1 MAFIFSLIVGFG
13 AFFLGQKIF
22 RRMPP
27 YPLID
32 SLRIGRAHYLLLGV
46 LVGMFFSEADE
57 VFHLFEVVRY
67 NCIGAILLWIGL
79 QTGLSTDLQNLRD
92 RGGISVIY
100 SQTAVVLAT
109 GGFTVLAAFASGLI
123 LYRYLGLLQNL
134 PLAIVLL
141 TCFALTVRFPT
152 PFFQWPN
159 RPIPTPVPGQ
169 NLPLSNIAAMAVL
182 CIAFPPL
189 AENPIFYLGNLPFI
203 GATGIALLML
213 GAGVVGGIALDFSFR
228 SHRTGARALGLVLGI
243 VIALSGLCQ
252 APDLPSLAVGFLSGI
267 WLINTT
273 VAKREIVEFT
283 THANDV
289 IEPIF
294 FALTGSIIGEFGG
307 DIFFLWSPLFPLALT
322 VILVRGMG
330 RTIGFT
336 ISQTLWQI
344 PQTWR
349 ELLTMSWRPQ
359 GTLSIA
365 VGVQAIY
372 LLDFQHYT
380 LITGLVIAVFL
391 SQMILI
397 PPANSPQSH
406 T

>member
-1 MAFIFSLIVGFG
+1 MAFILSLIVGFG
-13 AFFLGQKIF
+13 AFFFIQKIF
-22 RRMPP
+22 RWMPP

-32 SLRIGRAHYLLLGV
+32 SLRTGRAHYLLLGV
-46 LVGMFFSEADE
+46 LVGMFFSEAGE

-67 NCIGAILLWIGL
+67 NCIGTILLWIGL
-79 QTGLSTDLQNLRD
+79 QAGLSTDLQNLRD
-92 RGGISVIY
+92 HGISVIY

-134 PLAIVLL
+134 PLAIALI
-141 TCFALTVRFPT
+141 TSFALTARFPT

-159 RPIPTPVPGQ
+159 RPIPNPVPGQ
-169 NLPLSNIAAMAVL
+169 NLPFGNIAALAVL

-189 AENPIFYLGNLPFI
+189 SENPIFYLGSLPFI
-203 GATGIALLML
+203 GATGIAVLML
-213 GAGVVGGIALDFSFR
+213 GTGVVGGIALDFSFR
-228 SHRTGARALGLVLGI
+228 SHRTGARALSLVLGI
-243 VIALSGLCQ
+243 VIALSGLCH
-252 APDLPSLAVGFLSGI
+252 APGLPSLAVGFLSGI

-273 VAKREIVEFT
+273 VAKREVVEFT
-283 THANDV
+283 TRANDV

-294 FALTGSIIGEFGG
+294 FALIGSIIGEFGD
-307 DIFFLWSPLFPLALT
+307 DIFFFWSPLFPLALT
-322 VILVRGMG
+322 MILVRGMG

-336 ISQTLWQI
+336 VSQTLWQI

-349 ELLTMSWRPQ
+349 ELLTMSWHPQ

-391 SQMILI
+391 SQIILI

>member
-13 AFFLGQKIF
+13 AFFFGQKIF
-22 RRMPP
+22 RWMPP
-27 YPLID
+27 HPLID
-32 SLRIGRAHYLLLGV
+32 SLRIGRVHYLLLGI
-46 LVGMFFSEADE
+46 LIGMFFPKTNE

-92 RGGISVIY
+92 HGTSVIY

-141 TCFALTVRFPT
+141 TSFALTARFPT

-159 RPIPTPVPGQ
+159 RPIPNPVPVQ
-169 NLPLSNIAAMAVL
+169 NLPLGNIAAMAVL
-182 CIAFPPL
+182 CLAFPPL

-203 GATGIALLML
+203 GVAGIALLML

-228 SHRTGARALGLVLGI
+228 SHRTGARSLSLVLGI

-252 APDLPSLAVGFLSGI
+252 APGLPSLAVGFLSGI

-273 VAKREIVEFT
+273 VAKREVVEFT
-283 THANDV
+283 TRANDV

-294 FALTGSIIGEFGG
+294 FALIGSIIGEFGG

-322 VILVRGMG
+322 MILVRGMG

-336 ISQTLWQI
+336 VSQTLWQI

-349 ELLTMSWRPQ
+349 ELLALSWHPQ

-391 SQMILI
+391 SQIILI

>member
-1 MAFIFSLIVGFG
+1 MAFILSLIVGFG
-13 AFFLGQKIF
+13 AFFLGQIF
-22 RRMPP
+22 FRWMPP

-32 SLRIGRAHYLLLGV
+32 SLRMGKAHYLLLGV
-46 LVGMFFSEADE
+46 LIGMFFPETDE
-57 VFHLFEVVRY
+57 VFHPFEVLRY

-92 RGGISVIY
+92 HGISAFY
-100 SQTAVVLAT
+100 SQTVVVLAT

-141 TCFALTVRFPT
+141 TSFALTIRFPT

-159 RPIPTPVPGQ
+159 RPFPNPVSGQ
-169 NLPLSNIAAMAVL
+169 NLPLGNIAAMAVL

-189 AENPIFYLGNLPFI
+189 AENPIFYLGSLPFI
-203 GATGIALLML
+203 GAAGIALLML

-228 SHRTGARALGLVLGI
+228 SHRTGARALSLVLGI

-252 APDLPSLAVGFLSGI
+252 APGLPSLVVGFLSGL

-273 VAKREIVEFT
+273 VAKREVVEFT
-283 THANDV
+283 TRTNDV

-294 FALTGSIIGEFGG
+294 FVLIGSIIGEFGG

-322 VILVRGMG
+322 MILVRGMG

-336 ISQTLWQI
+336 VSQTLWQI

-349 ELLTMSWRPQ
+349 ELLALSWHPQ
-359 GTLSIA
+359 GTLGIA
-365 VGVQAIY
+365 VGIQAIY

-391 SQMILI
+391 SQIILI

>member
-1 MAFIFSLIVGFG
+1 MVFILSLIVGFG
-13 AFFLGQKIF
+13 AFFFIQKIF
-22 RRMPP
+22 RWMPP

-32 SLRIGRAHYLLLGV
+32 SLRIGRAHYLLLGI
-46 LVGMFFSEADE
+46 LVGMFFFEAGE
-57 VFHLFEVVRY
+57 VFHLFEVLRY
-67 NCIGAILLWIGL
+67 NCISAILLWIGL
-79 QTGLSTDLQNLRD
+79 QTGLQTNLQNLRD
-92 RGGISVIY
+92 HGISVIY

-134 PLAIVLL
+134 PLAVVLL

-152 PFFQWPN
+152 PFFEWPN
-159 RPIPTPVPGQ
+159 RSIPTPVQGQ
-169 NLPLSNIAAMAVL
+169 NLPLGNIAAMAVL

-189 AENPIFYLGNLPFI
+189 SENSIFYLGNLPFI
-203 GATGIALLML
+203 GTTDIALLML
-213 GAGVVGGIALDFSFR
+213 GAGVFGGIALDFSFR
-228 SHRTGARALGLVLGI
+228 SHRTGARALSLVLGI

-283 THANDV
+283 TRANDV

-294 FALTGSIIGEFGG
+294 FALIGSIIGEFGG

-336 ISQTLWQI
+336 VSQTLWQI

-349 ELLTMSWRPQ
+349 ELLAMSWHPQ

-391 SQMILI
+391 SQIILI

-406 T
+406 P

>member
-13 AFFLGQKIF
+13 VFFLGQKIF
-22 RRMPP
+22 RWMPP
-27 YPLID
+27 HPLID
-32 SLRIGRAHYLLLGV
+32 SLRMGRAHYLLLGV
-46 LVGMFFSEADE
+46 LIGMFFSETNE
-57 VFHLFEVVRY
+57 VFHLFEMLRY

-79 QTGLSTDLQNLRD
+79 QAGLSTDLQNLRD
-92 RGGISVIY
+92 HGISVIY

-141 TCFALTVRFPT
+141 TSFALTARFPT

-159 RPIPTPVPGQ
+159 RPIPNPVPGQ
-169 NLPLSNIAAMAVL
+169 NLPLGNIAALAAL

-189 AENPIFYLGNLPFI
+189 AENPIFYLGSLPFI

-228 SHRTGARALGLVLGI
+228 SHRTGARALSLVLGI

-252 APDLPSLAVGFLSGI
+252 APGLPSLAVGFLSGI

-273 VAKREIVEFT
+273 VAKREVVEFT
-283 THANDV
+283 TRANDV

-294 FALTGSIIGEFGG
+294 FALIGSIIGEFSG

-322 VILVRGMG
+322 MILVRGMG

-336 ISQTLWQI
+336 VSQTLWQI

-349 ELLTMSWRPQ
+349 ELLAMSWHPQ

-391 SQMILI
+391 SQIILI

>member
-22 RRMPP
+22 RWMPP

-32 SLRIGRAHYLLLGV
+32 SLRMGRAHYLLLGV
-46 LVGMFFSEADE
+46 LIGMFFPETNE
-57 VFHLFEVVRY
+57 VFHLFEMLRY

-79 QTGLSTDLQNLRD
+79 QAGLSTDLQNLRD
-92 RGGISVIY
+92 HGISVIY

-141 TCFALTVRFPT
+141 TSFALTTRFPS

-159 RPIPTPVPGQ
+159 RPIPDPVPGQ
-169 NLPLSNIAAMAVL
+169 NLPLGNIAALAAL

-189 AENPIFYLGNLPFI
+189 AENPIFYLGSLPFI
-203 GATGIALLML
+203 GATGIGLLML

-228 SHRTGARALGLVLGI
+228 SHRTGARALSLVLGI
-243 VIALSGLCQ
+243 VIVLSGLCH
-252 APDLPSLAVGFLSGI
+252 APGLPSLAVGFLSGI

-273 VAKREIVEFT
+273 VAKREVVEFT
-283 THANDV
+283 TRANDV

-294 FALTGSIIGEFGG
+294 FALIGSIIGEFSG

-322 VILVRGMG
+322 MILVRGMG

-336 ISQTLWQI
+336 VSQTLWQI

-349 ELLTMSWRPQ
+349 ELLAMSWHPQ

-391 SQMILI
+391 SQIILI

>member
-1 MAFIFSLIVGFG
+1 MAFILSLIAGFG
-13 AFFLGQKIF
+13 VFFLGQKIF

-46 LVGMFFSEADE
+46 LVGMFFSETDE
-57 VFHLFEVVRY
+57 VFHLFEVLRY

-79 QTGLSTDLQNLRD
+79 QTGLSTNLQNLRNH
-92 RGGISVIY
+92 GISVIY

-141 TCFALTVRFPT
+141 TCFALTARLPA

-159 RPIPTPVPGQ
+159 RPIPTPIPGQ
-169 NLPLSNIAAMAVL
+169 NLPLSNIVAMAVL

-189 AENPIFYLGNLPFI
+189 AENSIFYLGNLPFI
-203 GATGIALLML
+203 GTTGIALLML

-228 SHRTGARALGLVLGI
+228 SHRTGARAISLVLGI
-243 VIALSGLCQ
+243 VIALAGLCQ
-252 APDLPSLAVGFLSGI
+252 APDLPSLSVGFLSGI

-273 VAKREIVEFT
+273 VAKRDIVEFT
-283 THANDV
+283 ARANDV

-294 FALTGSIIGEFGG
+294 FALIGSIIGEFGG
-307 DIFFLWSPLFPLALT
+307 DIFFLWSPLYPLVLT
-322 VILVRGMG
+322 VMLVRGMG

-336 ISQTLWQI
+336 VSQTLWQI

-349 ELLTMSWRPQ
+349 ELLAISWHPQ

-365 VGVQAIY
+365 IGVQAIY

-391 SQMILI
+391 SQIILI

>member
-22 RRMPP
+22 RWMPP

-32 SLRIGRAHYLLLGV
+32 SLRIGRAHYLLLGA
-46 LVGMFFSEADE
+46 LVGMFFSEAGE
-57 VFHLFEVVRY
+57 VFHLFEVLRY
-67 NCIGAILLWIGL
+67 NCISAILLWIGL
-79 QTGLSTDLQNLRD
+79 QTGLSTDLKNLRVH
-92 RGGISVIY
+92 GISVIY

-134 PLAIVLL
+134 PLAIVML

-182 CIAFPPL
+182 CITFPPL
-189 AENPIFYLGNLPFI
+189 AETPIFYLGNLPFI

-213 GAGVVGGIALDFSFR
+213 GAGVVGGIALDFAFR
-228 SHRTGARALGLVLGI
+228 SHRTGARALSLVLGI
-243 VIALSGLCQ
+243 LIALSGLCQ
-252 APDLPSLAVGFLSGI
+252 APDLPSLSVGFLSGI

-283 THANDV
+283 TRANDV

-294 FALTGSIIGEFGG
+294 FALIGSIIGEFGG
-307 DIFFLWSPLFPLALT
+307 DIFFFWSPLFPLALT

-336 ISQTLWQI
+336 VSQTLWQI

-349 ELLTMSWRPQ
+349 ELLAMSWRPQ

-365 VGVQAIY
+365 VGIQAIY

>member
-13 AFFLGQKIF
+13 AFFFGQKLF
-22 RRMPP
+22 RWMPP
-27 YPLID
+27 HPLID
-32 SLRIGRAHYLLLGV
+32 SLRIGRVHYLLLGV
-46 LVGMFFSEADE
+46 LIGMFFPKTNE

-79 QTGLSTDLQNLRD
+79 QTGLSTDLQNLRNH
-92 RGGISVIY
+92 GNSVIY

-141 TCFALTVRFPT
+141 TSFALTARFPA

-159 RPIPTPVPGQ
+159 RPIPNPVPVQ
-169 NLPLSNIAAMAVL
+169 NLPLGNIAAMAVL
-182 CIAFPPL
+182 CLAFPPL

-203 GATGIALLML
+203 GVAGIALLML

-228 SHRTGARALGLVLGI
+228 SHRTGARALSLVLGI

-252 APDLPSLAVGFLSGI
+252 APGLPSLAVGFLSGI

-273 VAKREIVEFT
+273 VAKREVVEFT
-283 THANDV
+283 TRANDV

-294 FALTGSIIGEFGG
+294 FALIGSIIGEFGG

-322 VILVRGMG
+322 MILVRGMG

-336 ISQTLWQI
+336 VSQTLWQI

-349 ELLTMSWRPQ
+349 ELLALSWHPQ

-391 SQMILI
+391 SQIILI
-397 PPANSPQSH
+397 PPANSPQSR

>member
-1 MAFIFSLIVGFG
+1 MAFIFSLIAGFG

-22 RRMPP
+22 RWLPP

-57 VFHLFEVVRY
+57 VFRLFEVVRY

-92 RGGISVIY
+92 HGLSVIY

-109 GGFTVLAAFASGLI
+109 GGFAVLAAFASGSI

-152 PFFQWPN
+152 PFLQWAN
-159 RPIPTPVPGQ
+159 RPIPTSVPGQ
-169 NLPLSNIAAMAVL
+169 NLPLGNIAAMAVL

-228 SHRTGARALGLVLGI
+228 SHRTGARALSLVLGI

-252 APDLPSLAVGFLSGI
+252 APGLPSLAVGFLSGI

-273 VAKREIVEFT
+273 VAKREIAEFT
-283 THANDV
+283 TRANDV

-294 FALTGSIIGEFGG
+294 FTLIGSIIGESIG
-307 DIFFLWSPLFPLALT
+307 DIFFLSSPLFPLALT

-336 ISQTLWQI
+336 VSQTLWQI

-349 ELLTMSWRPQ
+349 ELLAMSWHPQ

-365 VGVQAIY
+365 IGVQAIY
-372 LLDFQHYT
+372 LLDFQHHT

>member
-1 MAFIFSLIVGFG
+1 MAFIFSLIAGFG
-13 AFFLGQKIF
+13 VFFLGQKIF
-22 RRMPP
+22 RWMPP

-32 SLRIGRAHYLLLGV
+32 SLRIGKAHYLFLGV
-46 LVGMFFSEADE
+46 LIGIFFPETDE
-57 VFHLFEVVRY
+57 VFHLFEMLRY

-92 RGGISVIY
+92 HGISVIY

-141 TCFALTVRFPT
+141 TSFALTVRFPT

-159 RPIPTPVPGQ
+159 RPISAPFPGQ
-169 NLPLSNIAAMAVL
+169 NLPLGNIAAMAVL

-213 GAGVVGGIALDFSFR
+213 GAGVAGGIALDFSFR
-228 SHRTGARALGLVLGI
+228 SHRTGARALSLVLGI

-252 APDLPSLAVGFLSGI
+252 APGLPSLAVGFLSGI

-273 VAKREIVEFT
+273 VAKREVVEFT
-283 THANDV
+283 TRANGV

-294 FALTGSIIGEFGG
+294 FALIGSIIGEFGG
-307 DIFFLWSPLFPLALT
+307 DIFFIWSPLFPLALT
-322 VILVRGMG
+322 MILVRGMG

-336 ISQTLWQI
+336 VSQTLWQI

-349 ELLTMSWRPQ
+349 ELLAMSWHPQ

-391 SQMILI
+391 SQIVII

>member
-1 MAFIFSLIVGFG
+1 MAFIISLIAGFG

-22 RRMPP
+22 RWMPP
-27 YPLID
+27 HPLIE
-32 SLRIGRAHYLLLGV
+32 SLRIGRAHYLLLGT
-46 LVGMFFSEADE
+46 LTGMFLPETDE
-57 VFHLFEVVRY
+57 VFHLFEVLRY
-67 NCIGAILLWIGL
+67 NCISAILLWIGL
-79 QTGLSTDLQNLRD
+79 QTGLSTNLQNLRD
-92 RGGISVIY
+92 HGISVIY
-100 SQTAVVLAT
+100 SQTAVVLAI

-141 TCFALTVRFPT
+141 TSFALTIRFPT

-169 NLPLSNIAAMAVL
+169 NLPLGNIAAMAVL

-189 AENPIFYLGNLPFI
+189 AENSIFYLGSLPFI
-203 GATGIALLML
+203 GVAGIALLML
-213 GAGVVGGIALDFSFR
+213 GTGVAGGIALDFSFR
-228 SHRTGARALGLVLGI
+228 SHRTGARALSLVLGI
-243 VIALSGLCQ
+243 VITLSGLCQ

-283 THANDV
+283 TRANDV

-294 FALTGSIIGEFGG
+294 FVLIGSIIGEFSS

-322 VILVRGMG
+322 MILVRGMG

-336 ISQTLWQI
+336 VSQTFWQI

-349 ELLTMSWRPQ
+349 ELLAMSWHPQ

-365 VGVQAIY
+365 IGVQAIY

-391 SQMILI
+391 SQLILI

>member
-13 AFFLGQKIF
+13 AFFFGQKLF
-22 RRMPP
+22 RWMPP
-27 YPLID
+27 HPLID
-32 SLRIGRAHYLLLGV
+32 SLRIGRVHYLLLGV
-46 LVGMFFSEADE
+46 LIGMFFPKTNE

-79 QTGLSTDLQNLRD
+79 QTGLSTDLQNLRNH
-92 RGGISVIY
+92 GNSVIY

-141 TCFALTVRFPT
+141 TSFALTARFPA

-159 RPIPTPVPGQ
+159 RPIPNPVPVQ
-169 NLPLSNIAAMAVL
+169 NLPLGNIAAMAVL
-182 CIAFPPL
+182 CLAFPPL

-203 GATGIALLML
+203 GVAGIALLML

-228 SHRTGARALGLVLGI
+228 SHRTGARALSLVLGI

-252 APDLPSLAVGFLSGI
+252 APGLPSLAVGFLSGI

-273 VAKREIVEFT
+273 VAKREVVEFT
-283 THANDV
+283 TRANDV

-294 FALTGSIIGEFGG
+294 FALIGSIIGEFGG

-322 VILVRGMG
+322 MILVRGMG

-336 ISQTLWQI
+336 VSQTLWQI

-349 ELLTMSWRPQ
+349 ELLALSWHPQ

-391 SQMILI
+391 SQIILI
-397 PPANSPQSH
+397 PPANSQQSH

>member
-1 MAFIFSLIVGFG
+1 MAFIFSLLVGFG

-22 RRMPP
+22 RWMPP

-32 SLRIGRAHYLLLGV
+32 SLRMGRVHYLLLGV
-46 LVGMFFSEADE
+46 LIGMFFSETNE
-57 VFHLFEVVRY
+57 VFHLFEMLRY

-79 QTGLSTDLQNLRD
+79 QAGLSTDLQNLRD
-92 RGGISVIY
+92 HGISVIY

-141 TCFALTVRFPT
+141 TSFALTARFPT

-159 RPIPTPVPGQ
+159 RPIPNPVPGQ
-169 NLPLSNIAAMAVL
+169 NLPLGNIAALAVL

-189 AENPIFYLGNLPFI
+189 AENPIFYLGSLPFI

-228 SHRTGARALGLVLGI
+228 SHRTGARALSLVLGI
-243 VIALSGLCQ
+243 VIVLSGLCH
-252 APDLPSLAVGFLSGI
+252 APELPSLAVGFLSGI

-273 VAKREIVEFT
+273 VAKREVIEFT
-283 THANDV
+283 TRANDV

-294 FALTGSIIGEFGG
+294 FALIGSIIGEFSG
-307 DIFFLWSPLFPLALT
+307 DIFFFWSPLFPLALT
-322 VILVRGMG
+322 MILVRGMG

-336 ISQTLWQI
+336 VSQTLWQI

-349 ELLTMSWRPQ
+349 ELLAMSWHPQ

-391 SQMILI
+391 SQIILI

>member
-22 RRMPP
+22 RWMPP
-27 YPLID
+27 HPLID

-46 LVGMFFSEADE
+46 LVGMFFSETDE

-79 QTGLSTDLQNLRD
+79 QAGLSTDHQNLREQ
-92 RGGISVIY
+92 GISVIY
-100 SQTAVVLAT
+100 SQAAVVLAT

-141 TCFALTVRFPT
+141 TSFALTARFPT

-159 RPIPTPVPGQ
+159 RPIPNPVPSQ
-169 NLPLSNIAAMAVL
+169 NLPLGNIAALAVL

-189 AENPIFYLGNLPFI
+189 AENPIFYLGSLPFI

-228 SHRTGARALGLVLGI
+228 SHRTGARALSLVLGI

-252 APDLPSLAVGFLSGI
+252 APGLPSLAVGFLAGI

-273 VAKREIVEFT
+273 VAKREVIEFT
-283 THANDV
+283 TRANDV

-294 FALTGSIIGEFGG
+294 FALIGSIIGEFGG

-322 VILVRGMG
+322 MILVRGMG

-336 ISQTLWQI
+336 VSQTFWQI

-349 ELLTMSWRPQ
+349 ELLTMSWHPQ

-365 VGVQAIY
+365 VGIQAIY

-380 LITGLVIAVFL
+380 LMTGLVIAVFL

-397 PPANSPQSH
+397 PPTNSPQSQ

>member
-1 MAFIFSLIVGFG
+1 MAFIFSLIAGFG
-13 AFFLGQKIF
+13 AFFLGQKFF
-22 RRMPP
+22 RWMPP

-46 LVGMFFSEADE
+46 LIGIFFPETDE
-57 VFHLFEVVRY
+57 VFYLFEMLRY

-92 RGGISVIY
+92 HGISVIY

-141 TCFALTVRFPT
+141 TSFALTVRYPA

-159 RPIPTPVPGQ
+159 RPISVPFPGQ
-169 NLPLSNIAAMAVL
+169 NLPLGNIAAMVVL

-203 GATGIALLML
+203 GAAGIALLLL

-228 SHRTGARALGLVLGI
+228 SHRTGNRALSLVLGI

-252 APDLPSLAVGFLSGI
+252 APGLPSLAVGFLSGL

-273 VAKREIVEFT
+273 VAKREVVEFT
-283 THANDV
+283 TRANDV

-294 FALTGSIIGEFGG
+294 FVLIGSIIGEFGG
-307 DIFFLWSPLFPLALT
+307 DIFFIWSPLFPLALT
-322 VILVRGMG
+322 MILVRGMG

-336 ISQTLWQI
+336 VSQTLWQI

-349 ELLTMSWRPQ
+349 ELLAMSWHPQ

-391 SQMILI
+391 SQIVII
-397 PPANSPQSH
+397 PPANSSQSH

>member
-13 AFFLGQKIF
+13 AFFFGQKLF
-22 RRMPP
+22 RWMPP
-27 YPLID
+27 HPLID
-32 SLRIGRAHYLLLGV
+32 SLRIGRVHYLLLGV
-46 LVGMFFSEADE
+46 LIGMFFPKTNE

-79 QTGLSTDLQNLRD
+79 QTGLSTDLQNLRNH
-92 RGGISVIY
+92 GNSVIY

-141 TCFALTVRFPT
+141 TSFALTARFPA

-159 RPIPTPVPGQ
+159 RPIPNPVPVQ
-169 NLPLSNIAAMAVL
+169 NLPLGNIAAMAVL
-182 CIAFPPL
+182 CLAFPPL

-203 GATGIALLML
+203 GVAGIALLML

-228 SHRTGARALGLVLGI
+228 SHRTGARALSLVLGI

-252 APDLPSLAVGFLSGI
+252 APGLPSLAVGFLSGI

-273 VAKREIVEFT
+273 VAKREVVEFT
-283 THANDV
+283 TRANDV

-322 VILVRGMG
+322 MILVRGMG

-336 ISQTLWQI
+336 VSQTLWQI

-349 ELLTMSWRPQ
+349 ELLALSWHPQ

-391 SQMILI
+391 SQIILI
-397 PPANSPQSH
+397 PPANSQQSH

>member
-13 AFFLGQKIF
+13 AFFFGQKLF
-22 RRMPP
+22 RWMPP
-27 YPLID
+27 HPLID
-32 SLRIGRAHYLLLGV
+32 SLRIGRVHYLLLGV
-46 LVGMFFSEADE
+46 LIGMFFPKTNE

-92 RGGISVIY
+92 HGNSVIY
-100 SQTAVVLAT
+100 SQTSVVLAT

-141 TCFALTVRFPT
+141 TSFALTARFPA

-159 RPIPTPVPGQ
+159 RPIPNPVPVQ
-169 NLPLSNIAAMAVL
+169 NLPLGNIAAMAVL
-182 CIAFPPL
+182 CLAFPPL

-203 GATGIALLML
+203 GVAGIALLML

-228 SHRTGARALGLVLGI
+228 SHRTGARALSLVLGI

-252 APDLPSLAVGFLSGI
+252 APGLPSLAVGFLSGI

-273 VAKREIVEFT
+273 VAKREVVEFT
-283 THANDV
+283 TRANDV

-294 FALTGSIIGEFGG
+294 FALIGSIIGEFGG

-322 VILVRGMG
+322 MILVRGMG

-336 ISQTLWQI
+336 VSQTLWQI

-349 ELLTMSWRPQ
+349 ELLALSWHPQ

-391 SQMILI
+391 SQIILI
-397 PPANSPQSH
+397 PPANSQQSH

>member
-1 MAFIFSLIVGFG
+1 MAFIFSLIAGFG

-22 RRMPP
+22 RWMPP
-27 YPLID
+27 HPLID
-32 SLRIGRAHYLLLGV
+32 SLRIGRTHYLLLGV
-46 LVGMFFSEADE
+46 LVGLFLPKTDE
-57 VFHLFEVVRY
+57 VFHLFEVLRY
-67 NCIGAILLWIGL
+67 NCISAILLWIGL
-79 QTGLSTDLQNLRD
+79 QTGLSADLQNLRG
-92 RGGISVIY
+92 RGISVIY
-100 SQTAVVLAT
+100 SQTVVVLAT

-141 TCFALTVRFPT
+141 TSFALTLRLPK
-152 PFFQWPN
+152 PFFHWSN

-169 NLPLSNIAAMAVL
+169 NLPLGNIAALAVL

-189 AENPIFYLGNLPFI
+189 AENTIFYIGSLPFI
-203 GATGIALLML
+203 GIAGIALLL
-213 GAGVVGGIALDFSFR
+213 LSAGVVGGIALDFSFR
-228 SHRTGARALGLVLGI
+228 SHRTGARALSLVLGI
-243 VIALSGLCQ
+243 VIALSGFCQ

-283 THANDV
+283 TRANDV

-294 FALTGSIIGEFGG
+294 FVLIGSIIGEFSG

-322 VILVRGMG
+322 MILVRGMG

-336 ISQTLWQI
+336 VSQTLWQI

-349 ELLTMSWRPQ
+349 ELLTMSWHPQ

-391 SQMILI
+391 SQIILI

>member
-1 MAFIFSLIVGFG
+1 MAFILSLIAGFG
-13 AFFLGQKIF
+13 AFFLGQKFF
-22 RRMPP
+22 RWMPP

-32 SLRIGRAHYLLLGV
+32 SLRMGKAHYLLLGV
-46 LVGMFFSEADE
+46 LIGMFFPETDE
-57 VFHLFEVVRY
+57 VFHPFEVLRY

-92 RGGISVIY
+92 HGISAFY
-100 SQTAVVLAT
+100 SQTVVVLAT

-141 TCFALTVRFPT
+141 TSFALTIRFPT

-159 RPIPTPVPGQ
+159 RPFPNPVSGQ
-169 NLPLSNIAAMAVL
+169 NLPLGNIAAMAVL

-189 AENPIFYLGNLPFI
+189 AENPIFYLGSLPFI
-203 GATGIALLML
+203 GAVGIALLML

-228 SHRTGARALGLVLGI
+228 SHRTGARALSLVLGI

-252 APDLPSLAVGFLSGI
+252 APGLPSLVVGFLSGL

-273 VAKREIVEFT
+273 VAKREVVEFT
-283 THANDV
+283 TRTNDV

-294 FALTGSIIGEFGG
+294 FVLIGSIIGEFGG

-322 VILVRGMG
+322 MILVRGMG

-336 ISQTLWQI
+336 VSQTLWQI

-349 ELLTMSWRPQ
+349 ELLALSWRPQ

-365 VGVQAIY
+365 VGIQAIY

>member
-1 MAFIFSLIVGFG
+1 MAFIFSLIAGFG
-13 AFFLGQKIF
+13 AFFFGQKFF
-22 RRMPP
+22 RWMPS
-27 YPLID
+27 YPLTD

-46 LVGMFFSEADE
+46 PIGFFFPETGE
-57 VFHLFEVVRY
+57 VFHLFEALRY

-92 RGGISVIY
+92 QGISQIY

-109 GGFTVLAAFASGLI
+109 GGFAVLAAFASGLI

-141 TCFALTVRFPT
+141 TCFVLTIRFPT

-169 NLPLSNIAAMAVL
+169 DLPLSNIAAMAVL

-203 GATGIALLML
+203 GVTGIALLL
-213 GAGVVGGIALDFSFR
+213 IGAGVFGGIALDFSFR
-228 SHRTGARALGLVLGI
+228 SHRTGARALSLVLGI
-243 VIALSGLCQ
+243 VIALAGLCQ

-273 VAKREIVEFT
+273 VAKREVVEFT
-283 THANDV
+283 TRADDV

-294 FALTGSIIGEFGG
+294 FVLIGSIIGEFSG

-322 VILVRGMG
+322 MILVRGMG
-330 RTIGFT
+330 RTIGFAV
-336 ISQTLWQI
+336 SQTLWQI

-349 ELLTMSWRPQ
+349 ELLTMSWHPQ

-397 PPANSPQSH
+397 PPAKSLQSH

>member
-13 AFFLGQKIF
+13 AFFFGQKLF
-22 RRMPP
+22 RWMPP
-27 YPLID
+27 HPLID
-32 SLRIGRAHYLLLGV
+32 SLRIGRVHYLLLGV
-46 LVGMFFSEADE
+46 LIGMFFPKTNE

-79 QTGLSTDLQNLRD
+79 QTGLSTDLQNLRNH
-92 RGGISVIY
+92 GNSVIY

-141 TCFALTVRFPT
+141 TSFALTARFPA

-159 RPIPTPVPGQ
+159 RPIPNPVPVQ
-169 NLPLSNIAAMAVL
+169 NLPLGNIAAMAVL
-182 CIAFPPL
+182 CLAFPPL

-203 GATGIALLML
+203 GVAGIALLML

-228 SHRTGARALGLVLGI
+228 SHRTGARALSLVLGI

-252 APDLPSLAVGFLSGI
+252 APGLPSLAVGFLSGI

-273 VAKREIVEFT
+273 VAKREVVEFT
-283 THANDV
+283 TRANDV

-294 FALTGSIIGEFGG
+294 FALIGSIIGEFGG

-322 VILVRGMG
+322 MILVRGMG

-336 ISQTLWQI
+336 VSQTLWQI

-349 ELLTMSWRPQ
+349 ELLALSWHPQ

-391 SQMILI
+391 SQIILI

>member
-13 AFFLGQKIF
+13 AFFFGQKIF
-22 RRMPP
+22 RWMPP
-27 YPLID
+27 HPLID
-32 SLRIGRAHYLLLGV
+32 SLRIGRVHYLLLGI
-46 LVGMFFSEADE
+46 LIGMFFPKTNE

-92 RGGISVIY
+92 HGTSGIY

-134 PLAIVLL
+134 PLAIILL
-141 TCFALTVRFPT
+141 TSFALTARFPT

-159 RPIPTPVPGQ
+159 RPIPNPVPVQ
-169 NLPLSNIAAMAVL
+169 NLPLGNIAAMAVL
-182 CIAFPPL
+182 CLAFPPL
-189 AENPIFYLGNLPFI
+189 AENPIFYLRNLPFI
-203 GATGIALLML
+203 GVAGIVLLML
-213 GAGVVGGIALDFSFR
+213 GAGAVGGIALDFSFR
-228 SHRTGARALGLVLGI
+228 SHRTGARALSLVLGI

-252 APDLPSLAVGFLSGI
+252 APGLPSLAVGFLSGI

-273 VAKREIVEFT
+273 VAKREVVEFT
-283 THANDV
+283 TRANDV

-294 FALTGSIIGEFGG
+294 FALIGSIIGEFGG

-322 VILVRGMG
+322 MILVRGMG

-336 ISQTLWQI
+336 VSQTLWQI

-349 ELLTMSWRPQ
+349 ELLALSWHPQ

-391 SQMILI
+391 SQIILI
-397 PPANSPQSH
+397 PPANSQQSH

>member
-1 MAFIFSLIVGFG
+1 MAFIFCLLAGFG
-13 AFFLGQKIF
+13 AFFFGQKIF
-22 RRMPP
+22 RWMPP

-32 SLRIGRAHYLLLGV
+32 SLRIGRAHYLLIGV
-46 LVGMFFSEADE
+46 LVGIFFFETGE

-79 QTGLSTDLQNLRD
+79 QAGLSTDLQNLRNQ
-92 RGGISVIY
+92 GISVIY

-109 GGFTVLAAFASGLI
+109 SGFTVLAAFASGSI

-134 PLAIVLL
+134 PLTIVLL
-141 TCFALTVRFPT
+141 TCFALTARFPT

-159 RPIPTPVPGQ
+159 RPIPNPVPGQ
-169 NLPLSNIAAMAVL
+169 NLPLGNITAMAVL

-189 AENPIFYLGNLPFI
+189 AENPIFYLRSLPFI
-203 GATGIALLML
+203 GATGIALFMI
-213 GAGVVGGIALDFSFR
+213 GIGVFGGIALDFSFR
-228 SHRTGARALGLVLGI
+228 SHRTGARALSLALGI

-252 APDLPSLAVGFLSGI
+252 VPNLPSLAVGFLSGI

-273 VAKREIVEFT
+273 VAKREIAEFT
-283 THANDV
+283 TRANDV

-294 FALTGSIIGEFGG
+294 FVLVGSIIGEFGG

-322 VILVRGMG
+322 MILVRGMG

-336 ISQTLWQI
+336 ISQSLWQI

-349 ELLTMSWRPQ
+349 ELLTMSWHPQ

-372 LLDFQHYT
+372 LLDFQHHT

-391 SQMILI
+391 SQIILI
-397 PPANSPQSH
+397 PPAKSPQSH
-406 T
+406 P